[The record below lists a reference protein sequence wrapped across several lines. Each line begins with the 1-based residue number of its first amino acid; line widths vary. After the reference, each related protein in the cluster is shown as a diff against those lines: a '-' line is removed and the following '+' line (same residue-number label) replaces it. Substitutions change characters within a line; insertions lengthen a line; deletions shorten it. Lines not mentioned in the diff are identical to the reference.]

1 MTRILFGF
9 GLSKPARPVLDTL
22 VQVYPPSLF
31 VSSLIKG
38 SDFHIMSSTLSAVL
52 ECYCRKCMYLQALEV
67 YSKGKDYGVR
77 VTVDSCNALL
87 KLLSDENEIRLAWC
101 FYGSMIRNGV
111 LENQF
116 TWSLISKIL
125 YTDGKFERIAR
136 ILDMRIYT
144 PVMYNLLIECYGKK
158 GEFTAAFGYL
168 DEMCNKKIEPSL
180 SAYSSI
186 LDGACKYQDAG
197 VSDKV
202 LNSMVEK
209 GYLPEYLVSE
219 YDFIIQKLSELG
231 NTHAAD
237 FFFKKS
243 FDEKIQLQHNTYG
256 YMLKSLSKEGRVKDA
271 IALYHIMLGRKIL
284 VNESC
289 YIAFTSVLC
298 KESPSDEVSKLL
310 IDVIRRGFSPA
321 AELSEYINRQCAKG
335 RWGEV
340 EELLNEML
348 DRGCFLDSFSCGSLV
363 KHYCLSKQ
371 IDSAIALHNKLKGI
385 EGTLDARAYNV
396 LLTRLFEERRV
407 EEALGV
413 FEYMRTHK
421 MLSSESFS
429 LMIRGLCQ
437 GRELRKAMKLH
448 DEMLEL
454 GLKPD
459 GRMYKRLISGFG

>member
-9 GLSKPARPVLDTL
+9 GLSKPARPLLDKL
-22 VQVYPPSLF
+22 VRDYPPNLF

-38 SDFHIMSSTLSAVL
+38 SDFHLISFTLSALL
-52 ECYCRKCMYLQALEV
+52 ECFCHKCMYLQALEV
-67 YSKGKDYGVR
+67 YNRGKDYGVI
-77 VTVDSCNALL
+77 VTIDSCNALL

-111 LENQF
+111 FENQC
-116 TWSLISKIL
+116 TWSLIAKIL
-125 YTDGKFERIAR
+125 YTDGKFERIAWV
-136 ILDMRIYT
+136 LDLGIYT
-144 PVMYNLLIECYGKK
+144 PVMYNLLIECYSKK
-158 GEFTAAFGYL
+158 GEFRAAFGYL
-168 DEMCNKKIEPSL
+168 DEMCSKKIEPSF
-180 SAYSSI
+180 STYSSI

-202 LNSMVEK
+202 LNSMMEL

-219 YDFIIQKLSELG
+219 YDFIIQKLSGLG

-237 FFFKKS
+237 FFFKRS

-256 YMLKSLSKEGRVKDA
+256 CMLESLSKEGRVKDA
-271 IALYHIMLGRKIL
+271 IALHHIMLGRKIV

-289 YIAFTSVLC
+289 YSAFTSALC
-298 KESPSDEVSKLL
+298 EENPSEEVSKLL
-310 IDVIRRGFSPA
+310 VDVIRRGFSPA
-321 AELSEYINRQCAKG
+321 AELSKYINRQCAEG
-335 RWGEV
+335 RWREV

-348 DRGCFLDSFSCGSLV
+348 DRGCFLDSISCGSLV
-363 KHYCLSKQ
+363 KHYCLSKK
-371 IDSAIALHNKLKGI
+371 INSAIALHNKLKGL

-396 LLTRLFEERRV
+396 LLTGLFEERRV

-429 LMIRGLCQ
+429 LVIRGLCQ
-437 GRELRKAMKLH
+437 VKELRIAMKLH
-448 DEMLEL
+448 NEMLEL